1 MRNLLEFLI
10 KYNYCFVFTL
20 LEIIAFVL
28 LFRSNHYQ
36 QSVFLTSANEVTGK
50 IYEMSASV
58 TSYFNLKTVNR
69 ELLER
74 NMWLEQQVSVLEKTL
89 KRNGSMDSLAI
100 STVKQSALN
109 DYEIVKA
116 NVINNSLHL
125 ADNYLTLDQGSAGGI
140 RPDMGVVG
148 GNGIVGI
155 VYKTSP
161 NYSLVISIL
170 NSKSN
175 ISCKIKNSDYFGYL
189 QWEPG
194 DSRYAYLKD
203 FPRHAE
209 VNLGDT
215 VITSGHSTMFPEGV
229 IVGTVNET
237 SDSKDGLSY
246 LLQVKLT
253 TDFGNVNEVRV
264 ISRNEQNEILEL
276 EQNSKK

>member
-1 MRNLLEFLI
+1 RLD
-10 KYNYCFVFTL
+10 K
-20 LEIIAFVL
+20 
-28 LFRSNHYQ
+28 
-36 QSVFLTSANEVTGK
+36 G
-50 IYEMSASV
+50 
-58 TSYFNLKTVNR
+58 
-69 ELLER
+69 
-74 NMWLEQQVSVLEKTL
+74 
-89 KRNGSMDSLAI
+89 
-100 STVKQSALN
+100 
-109 DYEIVKA
+109 
-116 NVINNSLHL
+116 
-125 ADNYLTLDQGSAGGI
+125 ADGGI
-140 RPDMGVVG
+140 RPDIGVVG

-175 ISCKIKNSDYFGYL
+175 ISCKVKNSDYFGYL

-215 VITSGHSTMFPEGV
+215 VITSGHSTMFPEGI

-246 LLQVKLT
+246 LLKVKLT
-253 TDFGNVNEVRV
+253 TDFGNVTEVRV
-264 ISRNEQNEILEL
+264 IARNEQNEILEL